1 MDMSVKLNLSYPA
14 ARPVEQ
20 VAEKSVAE
28 KSASEKAVNRSVDTS
43 GGKGSH
49 PASVVDDAEKV
60 RNAVTEIEK
69 FLSSTRRNLEF
80 STDEESGKIVVKVIA
95 SETGELIRQLPS
107 EEALRIANSLSDVNS
122 ILFDAKV

>member
-14 ARPVEQ
+14 SRPAEQAGEKPVAR
-20 VAEKSVAE
+20 AEEASRGGSDTLVPNAISAAE
-28 KSASEKAVNRSVDTS
+28 HSN
-43 GGKGSH
+43 
-49 PASVVDDAEKV
+49 DAEKV
-60 RNAVTEIEK
+60 KSAVSEIEK
-69 FLSSTRRNLEF
+69 FLSATRRNLEF

-107 EEALRIANSLSDVNS
+107 EEALRIAHNLSDVNS

>member
-14 ARPVEQ
+14 ARPAEQ
-20 VAEKSVAE
+20 AGDKPSARAEQSSPDGSGTLLPDAISAAE
-28 KSASEKAVNRSVDTS
+28 RSS
-43 GGKGSH
+43 
-49 PASVVDDAEKV
+49 DAEKV
-60 RNAVTEIEK
+60 KNAVSEIEK

-107 EEALRIANSLSDVNS
+107 EEALRIAHNLNDVTS
-122 ILFDAKV
+122 ILFDAKA